1 MTTPMK
7 PPQPPIKK
15 IAPEPSSVK
24 IIPGGEK
31 VEGDFLPPAVI
42 APPPNAVITTNEN
55 RDGKGRFLTGNK
67 GGGRK
72 KGSRNK
78 LSEVFLNTIVEDFI
92 EHGAEALSRLREAD
106 PATYLRIMVAILP
119 KHLIAQFEMQP
130 ETPYEELSDDEIIEL
145 MKRAK
150 KRRDV
155 EKILEA
161 SSR

>member
-1 MTTPMK
+1 MTDSLK
-7 PPQPPIKK
+7 PPPP
-15 IAPEPSSVK
+15 PRENTPYNPSSVK

-31 VEGDFLPPAVI
+31 SGGDFLPPAVI

-78 LSEVFLNTIVEDFI
+78 LSEVFLSTIVEDFT
-92 EHGAEALSRLREAD
+92 EHGADALSRLREAD

-130 ETPYEELSDDEIIEL
+130 NKPYEELSNDEIVEL
-145 MKRAK
+145 IKRAK